1 MKFHKIIDRKTI
13 DKTQTKTE
21 IHIVITQITHIINI
35 IHIIHIIHIITIL
48 ITKTSNL
55 QIINS
60 IKQTM
65 GMCIHKI

>member
-35 IHIIHIIHIITIL
+35 IHIIHIITIL